1 MRIVVLIFVA
11 LLVGQAHILAQSCT
25 QAEASHQPGVWRR
38 DPDDLANAD
47 NTLPK
52 AQQPLL
58 LKKADQVIALLKQA
72 MPAIIGAEA
81 HPYRSVSGEPYVKN
95 GPVPFGINVPI
106 FAYYCIPVT
115 SGAPE
120 LRGKVQLSGET
131 GTWIYFYFNS
141 VGWLANDQM
150 VLGHTVNGARI
161 YAMPKQNG
169 ELKSYPLLLPELNVG
184 RPDEAIIITSDGA
197 LPYRPLS
204 REKFL
209 LGQQKYYQNE
219 VDKLQKLSSLTASAL
234 TQRRSELAAIN
245 NLLNSMSEDDRQAQ
259 AIVRFPVNPRGRI
272 FVSEAE
278 GGRPLVTIDAALFK
292 PTSSRTAVKI
302 ITVYWRTD
310 RGNVA
315 KSEVIRQFK
324 NNFDFQALR
333 QMFDQ

>member
-1 MRIVVLIFVA
+1 MKSIVIRTS
-11 LLVGQAHILAQSCT
+11 LA
-25 QAEASHQPGVWRR
+25 
-38 DPDDLANAD
+38 
-47 NTLPK
+47 
-52 AQQPLL
+52 
-58 LKKADQVIALLKQA
+58 
-72 MPAIIGAEA
+72 
-81 HPYRSVSGEPYVKN
+81 
-95 GPVPFGINVPI
+95 
-106 FAYYCIPVT
+106 
-115 SGAPE
+115 
-120 LRGKVQLSGET
+120 
-131 GTWIYFYFNS
+131 
-141 VGWLANDQM
+141 
-150 VLGHTVNGARI
+150 HTVNGARI

-234 TQRRSELAAIN
+234 TQRRSELVAIN
-245 NLLNSMSEDDRQAQ
+245 NLLNSMSEEDRQAQ
-259 AIVRFPVNPRGRI
+259 AIVRFSVNPKGRI

-278 GGRPLVTIDAALFK
+278 GGKPLVTIDAALFK

-310 RGNVA
+310 RSNVA

-333 QMFDQ
+333 QMLDQ